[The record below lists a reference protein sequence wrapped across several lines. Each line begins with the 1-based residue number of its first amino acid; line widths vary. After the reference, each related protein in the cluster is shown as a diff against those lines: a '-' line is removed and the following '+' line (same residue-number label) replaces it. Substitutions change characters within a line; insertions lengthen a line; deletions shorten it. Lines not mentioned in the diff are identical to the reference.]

1 MNLLKDWFISLNWK
15 MVLDSKKF
23 SINIFRKYTTLYNHN
38 KNFRKALN
46 NPNLIFH
53 YRGLAIQTK

>member
-1 MNLLKDWFISLNWK
+1 

-53 YRGLAIQTK
+53 YRGLAIQTKWQHGVSSWRTLM